1 MADKAPIRP
10 FPHAGADISTT
21 RAKTPTP
28 QTRSAS
34 YRLAFAD
41 DDFLLTDELRGTR
54 LMLEYLKPEL
64 ALRAHG
70 VKSTVVV
77 FGSTR
82 ISDPDAQP
90 PSGERRP
97 ALERDY
103 YREAR
108 RFAALLATQNGEHED
123 LECVIMTGGGPGI
136 MEAANRGAADV
147 GAKSIG
153 LNIVLPREQVPNP
166 WITPELTFQFHYFA
180 LRKLHFL
187 LRAKALV
194 AFPGGFGTLDE
205 LFEALTLLQTRR
217 IHPMPVL
224 LFGEAFWRRIVDFD
238 AMVELGVIAR
248 EDRDLF
254 RFVETAEQAV
264 AWIRDAGRAPGPDP
278 K

>member
-1 MADKAPIRP
+1 MADKTPIRP
-10 FPHAGADISTT
+10 FPYAGEDIDAT
-21 RAKTPTP
+21 REKTPTP
-28 QTRSAS
+28 QTLSPS

-82 ISDPDAQP
+82 ISDSDAP
-90 PSGERRP
+90 AHGARRP
-97 ALERDY
+97 ALDRDY

-108 RFAALLATQNGEHED
+108 RFAALLSAPNGELED
-123 LECVIMTGGGPGI
+123 FECVIMTGGGPGI

-147 GAKSIG
+147 GAKNIG
-153 LNIVLPREQVPNP
+153 LNIVLPREQVPNA

-217 IHPMPVL
+217 IQPMPVL
-224 LFGEAFWRRIVDFD
+224 LVGETFWRRIIDFD
-238 AMVELGVIAR
+238 AMVEIGVIAP
-248 EDRDLF
+248 EDRELV
-254 RFVETAEQAV
+254 RYVETAEQAV
-264 AWIRDAGRAPGPDP
+264 AWIREGGCEAGEQT

>member
-1 MADKAPIRP
+1 MPDQPPIRP
-10 FPHAGADISTT
+10 FPHAGEDISTT
-21 RAKTPTP
+21 REKTPTP
-28 QTRSAS
+28 QTLSPS

-64 ALRAHG
+64 ALRAHR

-82 ISDPDAQP
+82 ITDPDAAP
-90 PSGERRP
+90 TSARRP
-97 ALERDY
+97 NLERDY

-108 RFAALLATQNGEHED
+108 RFAALLSARNRAEEGH
-123 LECVIMTGGGPGI
+123 ECVIMTGGGPGI
-136 MEAANRGAADV
+136 MEAANRGAAEV

-153 LNIVLPREQVPNP
+153 LNIVLPREQVPNS

-217 IHPMPVL
+217 IQPMPIL
-224 LFGEAFWRRIVDFD
+224 LFGEAFWRRIIDFD
-238 AMVELGVIAR
+238 AMVEVGVIAR
-248 EDRDLF
+248 EDLELF

-264 AWIRDAGRAPGPDP
+264 EWIREGGCEPCAEPL
-278 K
+278 

>member
-10 FPHAGADISTT
+10 FPHAGADISAT
-21 RAKTPTP
+21 REKTPTP
-28 QTRSAS
+28 QTRSPS

-82 ISDPDAQP
+82 ITDPDDP
-90 PSGERRP
+90 TRNERRP
-97 ALERDY
+97 ALERGY

-108 RFAALLATQNGEHED
+108 RVAGLLSAQNGEHED

-147 GAKSIG
+147 GAKNIG
-153 LNIVLPREQVPNP
+153 LNIVLPREQVPNS

-217 IHPMPVL
+217 IQPMPVL
-224 LFGEAFWRRIVDFD
+224 LFGEAFWRRIIDFE
-238 AMVELGVIAR
+238 AMVELGVIAP
-248 EDRDLF
+248 EDCGLF
-254 RFVETAEQAV
+254 RYVETAEQAV
-264 AWIRDAGRAPGPDP
+264 AWIREGGCQPCAEA